1 MNKAVAAGQAS
12 LLNSLEPLS
21 DEDFAQIRTLVK
33 ATTGISLGENK
44 RDLVIN
50 RLAQRVRGLQMR
62 SYSQYV
68 QYLETDAGR
77 PEMVNM
83 INRITTNKTDFFREK
98 HHFDY
103 LRATVLPQL
112 EKQDRGA
119 IRLWSAGCSSGQ
131 EPYSLAIT
139 LREYFMSKGKWQ
151 LKILA
156 TDLDTNILQKAAE
169 GVYDAEQ
176 LAAVPLS
183 SLPRYFR
190 KLADGRY
197 AVKPILQQMVV
208 FRKFN
213 LMTPQYK
220 IKMPLDIIFC
230 RNVMIYFDEQAKKE
244 MISKFAGLL
253 QPKGY
258 LFIGHSEST
267 AMSKD
272 EFVNVGPTI
281 YRKV

>member
-1 MNKAVAAGQAS
+1 
-12 LLNSLEPLS
+12 
-21 DEDFAQIRTLVK
+21 
-33 ATTGISLGENK
+33 
-44 RDLVIN
+44 VIN
-50 RLAQRVRGLQMR
+50 RLAQRVRGLKMR
-62 SYSQYV
+62 SYSQYL
-68 QYLETDAGR
+68 QYLGTDEGK
-77 PEMVNM
+77 PELVNM

-103 LRATVLPQL
+103 LRKTVLPQL
-112 EKQDRGA
+112 EKQDKGE

-139 LREYFMSKGKWQ
+139 AHEYFMSKGKWL

-169 GVYDAEQ
+169 GIYDREQ
-176 LAAVPLS
+176 LDVIPAGTVS
-183 SLPRYFR
+183 RYFK

-220 IKMPLDIIFC
+220 IKMPLDVIFC
-230 RNVMIYFDEQAKKE
+230 RNVMIYFDEKDKKE
-244 MISKFAGLL
+244 MISKFAKVLRSE
-253 QPKGY
+253 GY
-258 LFIGHSEST
+258 LFIGHSESL
-267 AMSKD
+267 AMSKN
-272 EFVNVGPTI
+272 EFINVGPTI